1 VATVGDIGDE
11 ERGNQRLGHYGHMGS
26 ACDKVLWPDT
36 KWSSM
41 STGRR
46 RGIGGSVAF
55 VTGEDAIVVGS
66 DRNILLQLEDGEEVR
81 EY

>member
-1 VATVGDIGDE
+1 
-11 ERGNQRLGHYGHMGS
+11 
-26 ACDKVLWPDT
+26 
-36 KWSSM
+36 M

-55 VTGEDAIVVGS
+55 VTGEDAIVVGG